1 MAGPAAA
8 ALGPLGLLSCCACC
22 AILAAIWGLFATTIA
37 LAVYTRRWVDA
48 VKTANGISGNGAEQ
62 MIFSQGLLIS
72 VLCIYGYLA
81 LRRALRSAN

>member
-37 LAVYTRRWVDA
+37 LAVYTKRWVDA
-48 VKTANGISGNGAEQ
+48 VKKANGISGAEQ
-62 MIFSQGLLIS
+62 MIFSQGLLIG